1 MKVNFSFVLLLALSI
16 VVDLHVKL
24 RRTDVE
30 VESHEETLLKVMVF
44 CKL

>member
-1 MKVNFSFVLLLALSI
+1 MKVHFSFVLLLALSTVI
-16 VVDLHVKL
+16 DPHVKL

-30 VESHEETLLKVMVF
+30 VESHEETLVEVMVF